1 MGAGSLIAVM
11 STYDRMFIVTL
22 IFTGRLIGGGRSIGD
37 HLLGLYS
44 TELITND

>member
-22 IFTGRLIGGGRSIGD
+22 ITGRLIGGGRSIGD